1 MNCENF
7 LKSFANK
14 YVFFPFIGMGFIL
27 GLLLLFYRD
36 FESGSTLRNFL
47 VPAITVYTIGILLL
61 CYFYFELDVINC
73 VRAAKNNDKAGPQP
87 TYIIWIFRSLHGI
100 WFTLLIIYLFWKI
113 VL

>member
-14 YVFFPFIGMGFIL
+14 YVFFPFIGVGFIL
-27 GLLLLFYRD
+27 GLLLLFYRE

-47 VPAITVYTIGILLL
+47 VPAITVYAIGTLLL
-61 CYFYFELDVINC
+61 GYLYFELDVINV
-73 VRAAKNNDKAGPQP
+73 VRNKEAAGPQT
-87 TYIIWIFRSLHGI
+87 TYIIWIFRILHII
-100 WFTLLIIYLFWKI
+100 WFLLLIIYLFWKI